1 MILFIDCFGIFVLI
15 VNMIIFIMIGKE
27 MYFCL
32 SFDYW
37 KIFFKVGMFFF
48 SKCLVLGV
56 SKKCIG
62 VMSIIKDCFVNK
74 ILILFFYGYIV

>member
-1 MILFIDCFGIFVLI
+1 
-15 VNMIIFIMIGKE
+15 
-27 MYFCL
+27 
-32 SFDYW
+32 
-37 KIFFKVGMFFF
+37 MFFF

-62 VMSIIKDCFVNK
+62 VMSIIEDCFVNK